1 MEYLRPTNRQLL
13 AALRRIGILLDA
25 PCAYALD
32 GRFYFPLGDG
42 WALAISPD
50 DAGRFR
56 LGAFLG
62 RREIATL
69 WCSVADPGRL
79 AALVLELRS
88 EVSALTA

>member
-1 MEYLRPTNRQLL
+1 MRPTDRELIRV
-13 AALRRIGILLDA
+13 LRRVALLLGN
-25 PCAYALD
+25 PPTFALG
-32 GRFYFPLGDG
+32 GRFFFVLGGG

-56 LGAFLG
+56 LGAFYG

-69 WCSVADPGRL
+69 WASTNDPGRL

-88 EVSALTA
+88 EVSTLAA